1 MEVKKIEPKPLSKIL
16 DEQYGYELTE
26 EEYKDALQK
35 FIEFL
40 KSSKEKD
47 MAKLQKHVVWI
58 KYEIW
63 NRSRWFG

>member
-47 MAKLQKHVVWI
+47 MAKLQKHVV
-58 KYEIW
+58 
-63 NRSRWFG
+63 